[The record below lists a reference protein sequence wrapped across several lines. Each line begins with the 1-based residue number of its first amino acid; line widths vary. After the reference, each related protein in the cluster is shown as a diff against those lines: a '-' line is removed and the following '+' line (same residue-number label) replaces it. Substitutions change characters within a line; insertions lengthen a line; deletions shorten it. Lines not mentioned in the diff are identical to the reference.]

1 MTRTR
6 RKTAGRWSRR
16 PDCRKRSRRP
26 LKPSRAGLLTL
37 ASSGELKNR
46 QDVTEALER
55 SGFEVVRTT
64 KSSISIADPDGGETS
79 D

>member
-1 MTRTR
+1 LL
-6 RKTAGRWSRR
+6 R
-16 PDCRKRSRRP
+16 PG
-26 LKPSRAGLLTL
+26 A
-37 ASSGELKNR
+37 ENR